1 MKLFQRLLV
10 APAALGLLAP
20 IAANA
25 TEVNLNDIS
34 NYSNE
39 SIEIDSNSFSNQ
51 TTINPLLAGGEGLN
65 HNHDGGDSFSSTTT
79 MTGSAV
85 FAIGQIDGADEI
97 GLRETTQTLYQY
109 TLNLNTSFTGDDN
122 LYVRLRTGDEGT
134 SFGKKT
140 AAYHPNRYSSTA
152 DVLAVDKIWYQFPIG
167 DNTTAWVAPKIEN
180 YYMYAATPS
189 LYRPAA
195 QKAFKLGGNS
205 AVFGASTAAGVG
217 VKYQVEDS
225 PWALSTNVVSKG
237 ADTAAGFLSDGDQS
251 KWDTM
256 IAYTKPQ
263 WHGSLTVSSQHNGW
277 SSFSY
282 YATSKAAKLDN
293 SAMAD
298 GSYTSEGTT
307 YDAPNSL
314 AYALRTYWRPAESG
328 TITPEVTLGY
338 DVLNV
343 SNNGTGKVKE
353 ANSYMIGLGWADMFR
368 ADDRIGA
375 AFGAPLR
382 ATSLEGDG
390 DPNDVDATMWEIYY
404 SFKPNDSITVI
415 PAIFGAS
422 DIVEDSEDDITGV
435 MVTTKFKF

>member
-20 IAANA
+20 LAANA

-34 NYSNE
+34 NYSSE
-39 SIEIDSNSFSNQ
+39 EVEVDSNSFSNYS
-51 TTINPLLAGGEGLN
+51 TINPLLAGGEGLN
-65 HNHDGGDSFSSTTT
+65 HNHDGGNGFTDTTV
-79 MTGSAV
+79 MNGSAV
-85 FAIGQIDGADEI
+85 FVVGSIDGADEI
-97 GLRETTQTLYQY
+97 GLRETTQTMYQY

-122 LYVRLRTGDEGT
+122 LYVRLRTGDGGS
-134 SFGKKT
+134 SFGTKT
-140 AAYHPNRYSSTA
+140 AAYHPNRYSGTA
-152 DVLAVDKIWYQFPIG
+152 DALAVDKIWYQFPIG

-189 LYRPAA
+189 IYRPGA

-205 AVFGASTAAGVG
+205 AAFGASTATGVG

-225 PWALSTNVVSKG
+225 PWAFSTNVVSKG
-237 ADTAAGFLSDGDQS
+237 ARGSANGFLSDGDTS

-256 IAYTKPQ
+256 FAYTKPQ
-263 WHGSLTVSSQHNGW
+263 WHASLTVSSQHNGW
-277 SSFSY
+277 NSFSY
-282 YATSKAAKLDN
+282 YATTQAADIN
-293 SAMAD
+293 NVAMVD
-298 GSYTSEGTT
+298 GSDDGVRK
-307 YDAPNSL
+307 PNAL

-328 TITPEVTLGY
+328 TITPEVTIGY

-390 DPNDVDATMWEIYY
+390 DPNSVDASMWEIYY

-415 PAIFGAS
+415 PAVFGAS
-422 DIVEDSEDDITGV
+422 DILADSEDDITGV